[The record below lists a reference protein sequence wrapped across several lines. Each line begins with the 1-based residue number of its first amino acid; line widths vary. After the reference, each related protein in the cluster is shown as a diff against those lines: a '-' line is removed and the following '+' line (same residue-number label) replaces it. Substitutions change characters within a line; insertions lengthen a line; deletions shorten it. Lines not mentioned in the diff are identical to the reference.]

1 MAIQVCWLDN
11 LAKAQETARK
21 NHKPILLDFF
31 NPQ

>member
-11 LAKAQETARK
+11 LAKGQETARK
-21 NHKPILLDFF
+21 TNNPILLDFF